1 MKTARNLELKLS
13 TNIDTIEKLEG
24 DLNISVRNPEIRPT
38 IGLAKTFTN
47 NKMDQS
53 HNAKGLSQARL
64 SKKLQE
70 ILES

>member
-1 MKTARNLELKLS
+1 MKTARNLERKLS

-47 NKMDQS
+47 KKMD
-53 HNAKGLSQARL
+53 
-64 SKKLQE
+64 
-70 ILES
+70 